1 MKIALALPLTALLLS
16 AAACGRDAPH
26 LEAPEG
32 DTLGGG
38 PAGGTLVVLR
48 EREPDDLNPL
58 TYTSLP
64 ASEIAHL
71 VFRKLARRDSTL
83 AGYVPD
89 LAERWELSEDGLRL
103 RLHLRTDVLWHDGV
117 PTTADDV
124 VFTIERQGDP
134 ATASHRQADVAA
146 VASATAVDSFTV
158 DVHFER
164 AGPYV
169 VNALL
174 ELMPAPRH
182 LLGDVAPEELRL
194 NPFGRSPVG
203 NGLFRFVS
211 WRAGESVTLEAN
223 AERPDGR
230 PALDRIVVR
239 FVPDLT
245 TALTEVLAGQADLLK
260 IPAELRGEVERTRGV
275 RLESGARIRLVWIA
289 WNADRPPLNDVRV
302 RRAITL
308 GIDREAL
315 TRGLFDEVG
324 EVAISPIPP
333 SLPEHDPRVRA
344 PGVDTAGARHLL
356 EEIGYRRGP
365 DGIMRR
371 NGQPLRVEIDYI
383 ATDAMRRDALVILQA
398 QLRRIGVEVVPR
410 AYESTAWVERLR
422 ARDFQG
428 SLWGWGW
435 GPGVAG
441 PNAEMIFHSRSIP
454 PNGPNFAGMRDSRV
468 DELIDRVQVELDE
481 RERRRLWSELE
492 QRLIDAMVYVP
503 LFLDPELY
511 AVSDRFEN
519 ASLWGLEWWEDVH
532 LWWVPQERRLPRD
545 RTR

>member
-1 MKIALALPLTALLLS
+1 MKITRALPFLALLLS
-16 AAACGRDAPH
+16 AAACGREAPH

-89 LAERWELSEDGLRL
+89 LAERWEVSDDGLRL
-103 RLHLRTDVLWHDGV
+103 LLHLRTDVLWHDGV

-124 VFTIERQGDP
+124 VFTIERQRDP

-146 VASATAVDSFTV
+146 VASVAALDSFTV
-158 DVHFER
+158 EVRFSR

-174 ELMPAPRH
+174 EVMPAPRH
-182 LLGDVAPEELRL
+182 LLGEVPPEGLRL
-194 NPFGRSPVG
+194 DPFGRSPVG

-223 AERPDGR
+223 ADRPDGR

-260 IPAELRGEVERTRGV
+260 IPAELRQQVERSPGV

-289 WNADRPPLNDVRV
+289 WNTARAPLDDVRV

-315 TRGLFDEVG
+315 TRGLFGDVG
-324 EVAISPIPP
+324 EVAVSPIPP
-333 SLPEHDPRVRA
+333 TLPEHDPRVRS
-344 PGVDTAGARHLL
+344 PGVDTAGARVLL

-371 NGQPLRVEIDYI
+371 DGQPLRVEIDYI

-398 QLRRIGVEVVPR
+398 QLRRIGVELVPR

-422 ARDFQG
+422 AGEFQG

-441 PNAEMIFHSRSIP
+441 PNAEMVFHSRSVP
-454 PNGPNFAGMRDSRV
+454 PNGPNFAGMRDARV
-468 DELIDRVQVELDE
+468 DALIDRAQVVFDE
-481 RERRRLWSELE
+481 EERRQLWSELE

-511 AVSDRFEN
+511 AVSERFEN

-532 LWWVPQERRLPRD
+532 LWWVPPERRLPRD